1 MRVEAFDVVVVGTGA
16 AGYNA
21 ASRIQQEGTK
31 TVCIVTEGVNRG
43 TSRNTGSDKQ
53 TYYKLGLGGDSPD
66 SVAQMAQDLFSCGSV
81 DGDTALCEA
90 ALSARCFMHLVELGV
105 PFPVNRYGEYVGYKT
120 DHDPFARATSA
131 GPLMSKFMTE
141 ALERMA
147 QEQHIPVF
155 DATYAV
161 EILRDRGFRQY
172 EISNF
177 ARKGLYSRHNY
188 KYWTGGEYL
197 GFGPSASSDFAGKR
211 FTLISDLQGYINGIR
226 TGGDIM
232 DDIQEIPLRER
243 AGEYIM
249 LRLRTNA
256 GMSAQ
261 EYENTFMLPFAP
273 LEEILRKHEA
283 YGRAVQNGD
292 GRWALTPKG
301 YLVSNDIISDL
312 LIAQDE
318 TGSMKRG

>member
-1 MRVEAFDVVVVGTGA
+1 MRVEAFDVIVVGTGA

-161 EILRDRGFRQY
+161 EILRDDAGVC
-172 EISNF
+172 
-177 ARKGLYSRHNY
+177 GLLCLDM
-188 KYWTGGEYL
+188 TGGRVCGVPVRGCHSGHRRSRRDLCGQCVSRRAYRLHGACPCSRCSAAEYDRVAVRS
-197 GFGPSASSDFAGKR
+197 GVCR
-211 FTLISDLQGYINGIR
+211 
-226 TGGDIM
+226 
-232 DDIQEIPLRER
+232 
-243 AGEYIM
+243 
-249 LRLRTNA
+249 
-256 GMSAQ
+256 
-261 EYENTFMLPFAP
+261 AP
-273 LEEILRKHEA
+273 LECVGHLYAGAAPIRLGGWGRK
-283 YGRAVQNGD
+283 RA
-292 GRWALTPKG
+292 
-301 YLVSNDIISDL
+301 
-312 LIAQDE
+312 
-318 TGSMKRG
+318 